1 MTAIP
6 DINAMISLMSGG
18 GSVAPENIW
27 FHRDGRIA
35 AAASNTPGIGALQS
49 LWLCNGTP
57 GRGIAPVAPAIP
69 DNTTDGG
76 LKQVDPTGGRQKW
89 LVGIEA
95 IATQPGVLILYDR
108 LLHSSSLDGT
118 VTSPMAVQGNANSGT
133 CTVTSATP
141 GVVTFNAHGFG
152 IGQKI
157 RFTNVGGALPTGI
170 SAGVDYYVSKTSYG
184 ANVFD
189 ISTSYANAWA
199 GTNVATSSTGTGTH
213 TVTGQGPTPA
223 LTRYATGAGNF
234 AMFEIYTTIGIT
246 ARTITMNYTDQGA
259 ATGNTSQA
267 VAIGSTTNKQNQQQT
282 VGFMSL
288 ADGDTGVRAIDTVTL
303 SASTG
308 TAGDFGITIG
318 HVLAE
323 LATGG
328 AGWGVARDL
337 ISGFP
342 AMVEILTDACLGL
355 IWCPAST
362 TIPIVYGA
370 IHNLEY

>member
-6 DINAMISLMSGG
+6 DINTLINLMSGG
-18 GSVAPENIW
+18 GSVGPENIW

-35 AAASNTPGIGALQS
+35 GAASNTPGIGALQS
-49 LWLCNGTP
+49 LWLNNGTP

-76 LKQVDPTGGRQKW
+76 LKQVDPTGGRQKF

-118 VTSPMAVQGNANSGT
+118 NTSPMAVQGNANSGT

-141 GVVTFNAHGFG
+141 GVVTFNSHGFG
-152 IGQKI
+152 IGQKV
-157 RFTNVGGALPTGI
+157 RFTTTNTLPTGL
-170 SAGVDYYVSKTSYG
+170 SLLTDYYVSKTGYG
-184 ANVFD
+184 ANVFSV
-189 ISTSYANAWA
+189 STSYANAWA
-199 GTNVATSSTGTGTH
+199 GTNVATSSTGTGVH
-213 TVTGQGPTPA
+213 TVTGQGPAPA
-223 LTRYATGAGNF
+223 LTRYTTGAGNF
-234 AMFEIYTTIGIT
+234 VMYEIYTTIGIT
-246 ARTITMNYTDQGA
+246 ARTITMSYTDQSGN
-259 ATGNTSQA
+259 TGNTSQA
-267 VAIGSTTNKQNQQQT
+267 VAIGSTTNKGNQQQT
-282 VGFMSL
+282 VAFLSL
-288 ADGDTGVRAIDTVTL
+288 ADGDTGVRAVDTVTL

-342 AMVEILTDACLGL
+342 AMVEIVTDACLGL